1 MMNWWEKYM
10 KVNKKIVD
18 KRRNDIMKIIQTEN
32 KVDVLKLAEQFH
44 VSPLTIRRDLQ
55 YWESLGAIVRN
66 YGGAS
71 LIQDFVENDDYD
83 KQRYMHAIAKRAAS
97 FVENDDV
104 IFINSS
110 QTALMVLEFIKN
122 KRVTVITNNAK
133 AINYTPDFLV
143 TVVFTGGEVRFP
155 KNSMTGDFALSM
167 LNNITADKC
176 FIGCSGLDEEGISTE
191 LMKEMLI
198 NQTMLKRTKNTR
210 FVLCDHHKFGL
221 NYSFRYSSF
230 DSIHVLI
237 TDVQAQSAI
246 VEAIEQKYM
255 TQIIRVEPVI
265 NLNQE
270 QIQGEKLM

>member
-83 KQRYMHAIAKRAAS
+83 
-97 FVENDDV
+97 NDV

-133 AINYTPDFLV
+133 AINYTPDSLV

-237 TDVQAQSAI
+237 TDVQAQSDI